1 MKFPKRH
8 IAENLCDLGLG
19 KKKKLDIIPKTI
31 VKERN
36 YEMNNY

>member
-19 KKKKLDIIPKTI
+19 KKKKIRYNTK
-31 VKERN
+31 
-36 YEMNNY
+36 NNR